1 MIRNDPLLMNY
12 PASHRDITKRHF
24 WMTLFGMTDVIC
36 SQATEELYKEG
47 IHCPHCINSP
57 VLGTLWCSFCGMCLS
72 PCWCV
77 VDVCVMNPVEINSV
91 FPLMNIWSMIY
102 LSTQTW
108 TNSMSNAAC
117 LFSCWHISISSV
129 FCIMD
134 RKNISRLIKQWLNE
148 TNSLM

>member
-1 MIRNDPLLMNY
+1 MIRTDSVLMNY
-12 PASHRDITKRHF
+12 PASHSDIAKGHF
-24 WMTLFGMTDVIC
+24 YLPSFCMASVIY
-36 SQATEELYKEG
+36 SQETEALSKEG
-47 IHCPHCINSP
+47 IHCPRCINSP
-57 VLGTLWCSFCGMCLS
+57 FLGTLWHPFYGMCLS
-72 PCWCV
+72 PCCMGNM
-77 VDVCVMNPVEINSV
+77 CVMNPLEVNSV

-134 RKNISRLIKQWLNE
+134 RKNINRLIKQWLNE